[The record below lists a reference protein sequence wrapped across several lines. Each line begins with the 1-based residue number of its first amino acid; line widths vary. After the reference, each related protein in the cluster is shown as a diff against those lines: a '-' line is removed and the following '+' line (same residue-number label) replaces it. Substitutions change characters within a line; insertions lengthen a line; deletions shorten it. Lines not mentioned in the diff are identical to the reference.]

1 MIDTKFIYAMAE
13 ADARKKIR
21 EWNSDKKNFKILSCT
36 PGQKGD
42 KGYEVHY
49 SYDED
54 EEVE

>member
-1 MIDTKFIYAMAE
+1 MIKSTIIYTMVE
-13 ADARKKIR
+13 ADARRKIR

-36 PGQKGD
+36 PVQKGD

-54 EEVE
+54 VNP